1 MGPIRFKSIRKRFT
15 IWFVSVIVMI
25 VIASAFYMIRY
36 NYQAAREGVSR
47 DLANIS
53 NIAEISLSTA
63 LWNYNQEYIS
73 DYMDSLFLYDD
84 IVYVGVWSEDML
96 IQTKIRPGHEEK
108 DIYDLTSSNY
118 ISRETRID
126 HDNIQIGKIMIV
138 MSYDRITEVIIH
150 NILIRF
156 FVLCIILFA
165 ILITNYLLLEIY
177 IFKPVKKLEDSARR
191 IASGALDTIIET
203 ETRDEIGNLAETFN
217 LMMFNIKSITTSR
230 DNLNHEVKERRKT
243 QIALEESNERF
254 LQLANT
260 TSDMFWLFD
269 VSDPDHIR
277 VLYLNPSFEAIWH
290 RKIEEAYQNPQA
302 LVENLHLEDKK
313 NLLEK
318 FFNFLKKGD
327 AFLTEF
333 RIILPDRSIRHIW
346 TKGNLIFD
354 KTGKLI
360 RVAGIA
366 RDITEQFQAQRENEK
381 LTHQLQH
388 VHKMEAIGTLA
399 GGIAHDFNN
408 ILGIIIGNAELAIDD
423 VPKQHPAR
431 VSLEEIIIASKRAK
445 DVVWQLLSFARKS
458 EREKEPVDLSLIL
471 KESMSL
477 LRSSIPKT
485 IDISLNC
492 QDKPCRIMADATQ
505 IHQVIL
511 NLCTNAAHA
520 MADNG
525 GKLAVT
531 LEKIIIDVNA
541 ASVYPQLLAGDY
553 ARLAFADTGHGID
566 PNIRNRVFDPYF
578 TTKSI
583 GKGTGMGLAVVHGIV
598 KNHGGEISFTSI
610 PHKGTT
616 FELFFPALLDE
627 IVVKTKD
634 VKQISKGNERIL
646 FVDDENSLVDIGK
659 RILTRLGYSVEVF
672 TSPVEALDRFR
683 KDPCSFDL
691 MMTDMTMP
699 EMTGDKLIKEVL
711 AIRPDMPVI
720 LCTGYS
726 ETVNEQNAI
735 ALGAKKYIEKPLNIQ
750 EISIAIREIFDLNV

>member
-15 IWFVSVIVMI
+15 IWFVFVIVMI
-25 VIASAFYMIRY
+25 VLASAFYMIRY
-36 NYQAAREGVSR
+36 NYQAAREEVSL

-53 NIAEISLSTA
+53 NIAKIGLSTA
-63 LWNYNQEYIS
+63 LWHYNQEYIS
-73 DYMDSLFLYDD
+73 DYMDSLFSYDD
-84 IVYVGVWSEDML
+84 IVYVGIWSHDML
-96 IQTKIRPGHEEK
+96 IQTKTRPGHEEN
-108 DIYDLTSSNY
+108 DIIDLTSSNY

-126 HDNIQIGKIMIV
+126 HNDIQIGKIMIV
-138 MSYDRITEVIIH
+138 MSYDRVTGVILH

-165 ILITNYLLLEIY
+165 ILITNYLLLESY

-203 ETRDEIGNLAETFN
+203 EARDEIGNLAETFN

-269 VSDPDHIR
+269 VADPDHIR

-290 RKIEEAYQNPQA
+290 RKIEEAYQRPET
-302 LVENLHLEDKK
+302 LVENLHPEDKK
-313 NLLEK
+313 NLLKE

-333 RIILPDRSIRHIW
+333 RIMLPDRSIRHIW
-346 TKGNLIFD
+346 AKGNLIFD

-366 RDITEQFQAQRENEK
+366 RDITEQFQAQKENEK

-423 VPKQHPAR
+423 VSGQHPAR
-431 VSLEEIIIASKRAK
+431 VSLEEIIIAGKRAK

-485 IDISLNC
+485 IDISLDFQN
-492 QDKPCRIMADATQ
+492 KPCRIMADATQ

-525 GKLAVT
+525 GKLEVT
-531 LEKIIIDVNA
+531 LEKITIGVNA
-541 ASVYPQLLAGDY
+541 AADYPQLPAGDY
-553 ARLAFADTGHGID
+553 ARLAFTDTGHGID

-578 TTKSI
+578 TTKPI

-598 KNHGGEISFTSI
+598 KNHGGEILFNSI
-610 PHKGTT
+610 LHKGTT

-627 IVVKTKD
+627 IVVKAKD
-634 VKQISKGNERIL
+634 VKQISKGSERIL

-672 TSPVEALDRFR
+672 TSPVDALDRFR

-735 ALGAKKYIEKPLNIQ
+735 ELGAKKYIEKPLNIQ